1 MPTGGVGGGNP
12 ALVQDGGLVIMPF
25 PSLQIGNLT
34 AKVPVIQGGM
44 GVGISLSGLASAVA
58 NQGGIG
64 VIAGA
69 MIGMKEPD
77 VAKNPLEANLRAL
90 RNEIIKARELS
101 NGIIGVNVARWP
113 DPFSQMVRTA
123 IENKADIIFS
133 GVLGPLE
140 MPRHLLQ
147 LCEERRKEFKT
158 KLVPIVS
165 SARAATVI
173 AKNGSPVSITCR
185 THLWWK
191 APRRAAIWVSNP
203 KKFRIPHALEVLVPQ
218 VVDAVKPR

>member
-101 NGIIGVNVARWP
+101 NGIIGVNVMVALTT
-113 DPFSQMVRTA
+113 FSQMVRTA

-133 GVLGPLE
+133 GAGLPLE

-147 LCEERRKEFKT
+147 LCEEKKEEF
-158 KLVPIVS
+158 
-165 SARAATVI
+165 
-173 AKNGSPVSITCR
+173 
-185 THLWWK
+185 
-191 APRRAAIWVSNP
+191 
-203 KKFRIPHALEVLVPQ
+203 
-218 VVDAVKPR
+218 

>member
-77 VAKNPLEANLRAL
+77 VAKNPLEANRAL
-90 RNEIIKARELS
+90 
-101 NGIIGVNVARWP
+101 
-113 DPFSQMVRTA
+113 
-123 IENKADIIFS
+123 
-133 GVLGPLE
+133 
-140 MPRHLLQ
+140 
-147 LCEERRKEFKT
+147 
-158 KLVPIVS
+158 
-165 SARAATVI
+165 
-173 AKNGSPVSITCR
+173 
-185 THLWWK
+185 
-191 APRRAAIWVSNP
+191 
-203 KKFRIPHALEVLVPQ
+203 
-218 VVDAVKPR
+218 

>member
-101 NGIIGVNVARWP
+101 NGIIGVNVMVALTT
-113 DPFSQMVRTA
+113 FSQMVRTA

-133 GVLGPLE
+133 GAGLPLE

-147 LCEERRKEFKT
+147 LCEE
-158 KLVPIVS
+158 
-165 SARAATVI
+165 
-173 AKNGSPVSITCR
+173 
-185 THLWWK
+185 
-191 APRRAAIWVSNP
+191 
-203 KKFRIPHALEVLVPQ
+203 
-218 VVDAVKPR
+218 

>member
-1 MPTGGVGGGNP
+1 
-12 ALVQDGGLVIMPF
+12 
-25 PSLQIGNLT
+25 
-34 AKVPVIQGGM
+34 M

-101 NGIIGVNVARWP
+101 NGIIGVNVMVALTT
-113 DPFSQMVRTA
+113 FSQMVRTA

-133 GVLGPLE
+133 GAGLPLDAAA
-140 MPRHLLQ
+140 PFGCSFARK
-147 LCEERRKEFKT
+147 RRRVQQA
-158 KLVPIVS
+158 LSPIVS
-165 SARAATVI
+165 GQSCQYRHCQ
-173 AKNGSPVSITCR
+173 KNGFPV
-185 THLWWK
+185 
-191 APRRAAIWVSNP
+191 
-203 KKFRIPHALEVLVPQ
+203 
-218 VVDAVKPR
+218 